1 MRFADVDF
9 DRAVWTIPAT
19 DSKNGQPIHVPL
31 VADAV
36 EIIRS
41 RLIAAKGREYVFPG
55 RHGKG
60 FLSDPTK
67 PIGKVFAAAGLEGVR
82 LHDLRRTFGSWQ
94 AAKGSSELLIGKSL
108 GHRNTAATKV
118 YARLTLDPVRQSVER
133 ATEAMREVVQ
143 AARAK
148 RKSAGKKRK
157 GHG

>member
-1 MRFADVDF
+1 LA
-9 DRAVWTIPAT
+9 
-19 DSKNGQPIHVPL
+19 
-31 VADAV
+31 
-36 EIIRS
+36 
-41 RLIAAKGREYVFPG
+41 
-55 RHGKG
+55 
-60 FLSDPTK
+60 
-67 PIGKVFAAAGLEGVR
+67 KVFKAARFEDVR

-94 AAKGSSELLIGKSL
+94 AANGSSELLIGKSL
-108 GHRNTAATKV
+108 GHRNTRSTAV